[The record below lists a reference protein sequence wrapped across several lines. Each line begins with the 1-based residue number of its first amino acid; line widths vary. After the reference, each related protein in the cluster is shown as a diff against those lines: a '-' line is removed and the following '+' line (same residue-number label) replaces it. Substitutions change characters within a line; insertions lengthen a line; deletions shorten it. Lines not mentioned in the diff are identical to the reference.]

1 MGWGT
6 KKQKNCATG
15 IPDGRVKA
23 MLATKTN
30 RLIKYFSS
38 CSREIHKSQSL
49 VASDSKRRFQKW
61 GIDPYRGLGGVKA
74 PLHIVLSVTFFFFF
88 FFHTSTFQL
97 LDKPCGHKCRPF
109 SPPPPPVLAFNF
121 VSRIPCRIQQSH
133 CSSVFSSRS
142 VANSRPRAVRK
153 SICAQEKS
161 LRIYTSMHSG
171 GARTHETNLY
181 QARG

>member
-1 MGWGT
+1 
-6 KKQKNCATG
+6 
-15 IPDGRVKA
+15 

-88 FFHTSTFQL
+88 SSTLLLSSFWTSHVVTSVAPSPPRPPRCSPSILCRAYLVGFSNPTARRFFHRGVL
-97 LDKPCGHKCRPF
+97 LTHALALSASQFVHKK
-109 SPPPPPVLAFNF
+109 SPYEFTQACTREGLELT
-121 VSRIPCRIQQSH
+121 
-133 CSSVFSSRS
+133 
-142 VANSRPRAVRK
+142 K
-153 SICAQEKS
+153 
-161 LRIYTSMHSG
+161 LTYT
-171 GARTHETNLY
+171 RLEDNLIRHRDDPY
-181 QARG
+181 TCIR